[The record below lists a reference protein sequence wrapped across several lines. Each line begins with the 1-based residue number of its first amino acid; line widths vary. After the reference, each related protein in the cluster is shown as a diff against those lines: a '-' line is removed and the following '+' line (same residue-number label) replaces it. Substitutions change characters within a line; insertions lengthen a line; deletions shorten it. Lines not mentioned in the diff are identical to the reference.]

1 LLCHLLPAMVWRRRI
16 DTAVDAVFYARTTV
30 HKEDLMSHT
39 LSSAQIDGQHAEL
52 LPARTVLSLFYRCG
66 CEGGGHGGSG
76 HGNGGHSWYGGDGG
90 RGGDGGF
97 GGNGGNGRGG
107 VGVNLLNIALF
118 GDQTNDAG
126 SGFGGDG
133 GDANGGDG
141 GSR

>member
-1 LLCHLLPAMVWRRRI
+1 
-16 DTAVDAVFYARTTV
+16 
-30 HKEDLMSHT
+30 MSHA
-39 LSSAQIDGQHAEL
+39 LSSVQIDDQHVEL

-66 CEGGGHGGSG
+66 CEGGGGHGGGG
-76 HGNGGHSWYGGDGG
+76 HGGGGHGDGGHSWYGGDGG
-90 RGGDGGF
+90 RGGD

-118 GDQTNDAG
+118 GDQDNDAG

-133 GDANGGDG
+133 GDANGGAG